1 MRRYTDL
8 FVMLALLVLDFLIA
22 VIMWN
27 TVDDALN
34 PGSTSL
40 AYMIMSLTLI
50 AIPGIAMAA
59 GLALGRA
66 TWNLAP
72 RSFYLVV
79 LVGAGLAAGLTWVAS
94 LALAGA
100 DVVVSLGNA
109 VFAMVVL
116 AVASLVGLILGLTGA
131 VPTAKVLGASLKEST
146 KSNGTASSV
155 AKTPAASPNHEV
167 DDPAGPN
174 EGGAAPR
181 MQTPGTA
188 ASASPRKVMGGDDE
202 AVDPGEDNPG
212 L

>member
-1 MRRYTDL
+1 M
-8 FVMLALLVLDFLIA
+8 
-22 VIMWN
+22 
-27 TVDDALN
+27 
-34 PGSTSL
+34 
-40 AYMIMSLTLI
+40 
-50 AIPGIAMAA
+50 
-59 GLALGRA
+59 
-66 TWNLAP
+66 
-72 RSFYLVV
+72 
-79 LVGAGLAAGLTWVAS
+79 GAGLAAGLTWVAS

-188 ASASPRKVMGGDDE
+188 ASASPRKVTGGDDE

>member
-72 RSFYLVV
+72 RSF
-79 LVGAGLAAGLTWVAS
+79 
-94 LALAGA
+94 
-100 DVVVSLGNA
+100 
-109 VFAMVVL
+109 
-116 AVASLVGLILGLTGA
+116 
-131 VPTAKVLGASLKEST
+131 
-146 KSNGTASSV
+146 
-155 AKTPAASPNHEV
+155 
-167 DDPAGPN
+167 
-174 EGGAAPR
+174 
-181 MQTPGTA
+181 
-188 ASASPRKVMGGDDE
+188 
-202 AVDPGEDNPG
+202 
-212 L
+212 

>member
-1 MRRYTDL
+1 MRRYTDF

-34 PGSTSL
+34 PNSTSL
-40 AYMIMSLTLI
+40 GYMIMSLTLI

-79 LVGAGLAAGLTWVAS
+79 LLGSGLSAGLTWVAS
-94 LALAGA
+94 LALDGAGA
-100 DVVVSLGNA
+100 VVSFGNA
-109 VFAMVVL
+109 IFAMVVL

-131 VPTAKVLGASLKEST
+131 VPTAKVFGASLKDSAKQNEDP
-146 KSNGTASSV
+146 KPVDSV
-155 AKTPAASPNHEV
+155 ATVAGSDADGLAALEG
-167 DDPAGPN
+167 DDV
-174 EGGAAPR
+174 APGT
-181 MQTPGTA
+181 QTPGTA
-188 ASASPRKVMGGDDE
+188 ASASPRKVIGGNDAE
-202 AVDPGEDNPG
+202 AEAGEESPS

>member
-146 KSNGTASSV
+146 KSNGTLS
-155 AKTPAASPNHEV
+155 
-167 DDPAGPN
+167 
-174 EGGAAPR
+174 
-181 MQTPGTA
+181 
-188 ASASPRKVMGGDDE
+188 
-202 AVDPGEDNPG
+202 
-212 L
+212 